1 MARTCVSTSR
11 FAENAPSHLILC
23 AQNTRETAMAVQGM
37 QLKKAMSYLNQVKNH
52 ERCIPFRRFSSTV
65 GRTAQAKEFGVTQG
79 RWPVKSIEFIEGLLK
94 NAEANA
100 EVYLLS
106 PVRVLTVCVGQGIGR
121 RHVADSAHSGQPGP
135 QAAPPHLPCPR
146 SHWPYDQLLFY
157 PFLTLCSLPVEPV
170 PH

>member
-1 MARTCVSTSR
+1 
-11 FAENAPSHLILC
+11 
-23 AQNTRETAMAVQGM
+23 MAVQGM

-100 EVYLLS
+100 EVLFIVAS
-106 PVRVLTVCVGQGIGR
+106 VRTDAVCR
-121 RHVADSAHSGQPGP
+121 
-135 QAAPPHLPCPR
+135 PR
-146 SHWPYDQLLFY
+146 DWTS
-157 PFLTLCSLPVEPV
+157 TRC
-170 PH
+170 